1 MAITSVQSRQ
11 VLTSPDEFA
20 CPGNFSPIPDEERTR
35 QPVDQ
40 FGLNYDDVG
49 NPGTTACAAAA
60 ATSARTGTHRPF
72 GPYPAG

>member
-20 CPGNFSPIPDEERTR
+20 WPRNFTRIPDEEWTR

-40 FGLNYDDVG
+40 FALNYDDVG
-49 NPGTTACAAAA
+49 NPGD
-60 ATSARTGTHRPF
+60 SR
-72 GPYPAG
+72 